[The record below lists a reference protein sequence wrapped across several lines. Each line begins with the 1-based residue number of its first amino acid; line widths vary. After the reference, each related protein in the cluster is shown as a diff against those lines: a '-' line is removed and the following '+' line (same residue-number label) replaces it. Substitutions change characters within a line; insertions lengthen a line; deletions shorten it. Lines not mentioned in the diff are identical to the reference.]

1 MHINGIITSTYIE
14 ITQNKFNKIKW
25 NHKSQERQW
34 ELKQIHFLAR
44 DKAIKS
50 NSQSE
55 DDQYKKYHMIDYQF
69 SKEKRYME
77 LFPVVVYT

>member
-1 MHINGIITSTYIE
+1 ME
-14 ITQNKFNKIKW
+14 
-25 NHKSQERQW
+25 SQESR
-34 ELKQIHFLAR
+34 KTMGVKANTFLAR

-69 SKEKRYME
+69 SKEKR
-77 LFPVVVYT
+77 